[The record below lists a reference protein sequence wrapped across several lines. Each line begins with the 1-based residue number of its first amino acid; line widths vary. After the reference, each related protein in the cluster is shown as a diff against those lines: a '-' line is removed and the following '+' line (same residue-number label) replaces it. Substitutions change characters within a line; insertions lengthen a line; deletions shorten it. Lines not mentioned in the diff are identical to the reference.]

1 MQTVIYLLRH
11 GETVLNAAA
20 RYQGQEDSPLTERGV
35 DQANLMAGLLSREI
49 AGNEKH
55 FKGNVSPLGRAKET
69 ASYITRATHVA
80 FIDEPRLM
88 EVTVGTWDEMSLSEI
103 NAQYPRALRA
113 RMNMTGIF
121 VLRMANRSTA
131 PAEGSHLGSQKSRPR
146 QLQFHTD

>member
-55 FKGNVSPLGRAKET
+55 FKGHVSRSGAQKKQHRI
-69 ASYITRATHVA
+69 SRG
-80 FIDEPRLM
+80 PRM
-88 EVTVGTWDEMSLSEI
+88 
-103 NAQYPRALRA
+103 
-113 RMNMTGIF
+113 
-121 VLRMANRSTA
+121 
-131 PAEGSHLGSQKSRPR
+131 
-146 QLQFHTD
+146 